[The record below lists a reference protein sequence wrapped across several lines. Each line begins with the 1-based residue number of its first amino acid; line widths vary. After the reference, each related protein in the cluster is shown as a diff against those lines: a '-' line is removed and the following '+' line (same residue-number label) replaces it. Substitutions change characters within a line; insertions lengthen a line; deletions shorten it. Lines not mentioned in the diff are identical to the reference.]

1 MHLQASAP
9 AMPHVGT
16 TVSGYAWELAKVD
29 AHLFL
34 PPLASQPSAPQGP
47 IRRFSGAELRVIYRS
62 DC

>member
-47 IRRFSGAELRVIYRS
+47 IRRFWGLS
-62 DC
+62 